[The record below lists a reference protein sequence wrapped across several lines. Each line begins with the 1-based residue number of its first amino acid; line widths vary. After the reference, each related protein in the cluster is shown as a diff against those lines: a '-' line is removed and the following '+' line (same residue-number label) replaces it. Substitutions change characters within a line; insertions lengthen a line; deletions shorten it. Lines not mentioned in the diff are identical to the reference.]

1 MYMKKKL
8 IKIIVSSIVINCLV
22 SCISVQKNNKSN
34 NLSSKYWVAE
44 GKMSIQYSPNHES
57 KKEVQIMN
65 FEWEQK
71 NNDFQINIKLP
82 LQIKS
87 IVIKKEND
95 ELILKNQEKI
105 LNTVEKNYSWVRLK
119 SQIPYNE
126 VSSWI
131 YGKPS
136 IQSIYETL
144 PSKKI
149 IENGFLQ
156 KGWKIEYKERY
167 GSNEEPMPKKI
178 KISNDA
184 YNIKIYV
191 KKWKII

>member
-8 IKIIVSSIVINCLV
+8 IKILVSSIVINCLV
-22 SCISVQKNNKSN
+22 SCISVQKNTQSN
-34 NLSSKYWVAE
+34 NLSSKYWTAE
-44 GKMSIQYSPNHES
+44 GKMSIQYSPNNES
-57 KKEVQIMN
+57 KKEVQIIN

-71 NNDFQINIKLP
+71 NNDFQINIKSP

-87 IVIKKEND
+87 IIIKKEND
-95 ELILKNQEKI
+95 DLRLKNQDKI
-105 LNTVEKNYSWVRLK
+105 LNTVEKNYFWLRLK

-126 VSSWI
+126 ISSWI

-136 IQSIYETL
+136 LQFIYETL

-167 GSNEEPMPKKI
+167 DSNEEPMPKKI
-178 KISNDA
+178 KISNDY

>member
-1 MYMKKKL
+1 
-8 IKIIVSSIVINCLV
+8 
-22 SCISVQKNNKSN
+22 
-34 NLSSKYWVAE
+34 
-44 GKMSIQYSPNHES
+44 MSIQYSPNHES
-57 KKEVQIMN
+57 KKEVQIIN

-95 ELILKNQEKI
+95 DLILKNQEKF
-105 LNTVEKNYSWVRLK
+105 LNTVEKNYLWERLK

-126 VSSWI
+126 ISSWI

-167 GSNEEPMPKKI
+167 DSNEEPMPKKI
-178 KISNDA
+178 KISNDS

>member
-8 IKIIVSSIVINCLV
+8 IKIIVSSIVINSLV
-22 SCISVQKNNKSN
+22 SCISVQKNTQSN

-44 GKMSIQYSPNHES
+44 GKMSIQYNLNHES
-57 KKEVQIMN
+57 KKEAQIIN

-71 NNDFQINIKLP
+71 NNDFQINIKSP

-95 ELILKNQEKI
+95 DLRLKNQEKI

-119 SQIPYNE
+119 SEIPYNE

-136 IQSIYETL
+136 IQSIYEPL

-167 GSNEEPMPKKI
+167 DSYEEPMPKKI
-178 KISNDA
+178 KISNDS

>member
-1 MYMKKKL
+1 
-8 IKIIVSSIVINCLV
+8 
-22 SCISVQKNNKSN
+22 
-34 NLSSKYWVAE
+34 
-44 GKMSIQYSPNHES
+44 MSIQYSPNNES
-57 KKEVQIMN
+57 KKEVQIIN

-71 NNDFQINIKLP
+71 NNDFQINIKSP

-87 IVIKKEND
+87 IIIKKEND
-95 ELILKNQEKI
+95 DLRLKNQEKI
-105 LNTVEKNYSWVRLK
+105 LNTVEKNYLWLRLK

-126 VSSWI
+126 ISSWI

-136 IQSIYETL
+136 LQFIYETL

-167 GSNEEPMPKKI
+167 DSNKEPMPKKI
-178 KISNDA
+178 KISNDF
-184 YNIKIYV
+184 YNLKIYV

>member
-8 IKIIVSSIVINCLV
+8 IKILVSSIVINCLV
-22 SCISVQKNNKSN
+22 SCISVQKNTQSN
-34 NLSSKYWVAE
+34 NLSSKYWTAE
-44 GKMSIQYSPNHES
+44 GKMSIQYSPNNES
-57 KKEVQIMN
+57 KKEVQIIN

-71 NNDFQINIKLP
+71 NNDFQINIKSP

-87 IVIKKEND
+87 IIIKKEND
-95 ELILKNQEKI
+95 DLRLKNQDKI
-105 LNTVEKNYSWVRLK
+105 LNTVEKNYSWERLK

-126 VSSWI
+126 ISSWI

-167 GSNEEPMPKKI
+167 DSNEEPMPKKI
-178 KISNDA
+178 KISNDS